1 MNHSMSRRRTTLAAL
16 IVVAAM
22 ATGSSATA
30 KPPHPGHRLECI
42 TERLDLDADTQAAV
56 EAAIEESRSQ
66 AQALHDE
73 VREAKRALHDLLSQE
88 MPDQAAVMA
97 HAQALGDLETDAM
110 KHRVAA
116 LLQIRAL
123 LTPAQRAEM
132 VEMRHKHRASIV
144 EACEADVEAFC
155 TDAGDPRETLR
166 CLKRNTEELTDECRE
181 ALPHRGGGPEHGR
194 GLGRG
199 PGPGPGPD
207 CGGF

>member
-1 MNHSMSRRRTTLAAL
+1 MSKSMSRGRTTFVAL
-16 IVVAAM
+16 ISVVAM
-22 ATGSSATA
+22 AAGSSATA

-42 TERLDLDADTQAAV
+42 TERLDLDADTEAAV
-56 EAAIEESRSQ
+56 EAAIEENRSQ
-66 AQALHDE
+66 AQALRDE
-73 VREAKRALHDLLSQE
+73 IREARRALHDLLSQE
-88 MPDQAAVMA
+88 MPDEAAVMA
-97 HAQALGDLETDAM
+97 HAQALGDLETNEM
-110 KHRVAA
+110 KHRLAA

-155 TDAGDPRETLR
+155 SDAGNPREALR
-166 CLKRNTEELTDECRE
+166 CLKRNTEELSDECRE
-181 ALPHRGGGPEHGR
+181 ALPSRGR
-194 GLGRG
+194 GRGPRHGGG